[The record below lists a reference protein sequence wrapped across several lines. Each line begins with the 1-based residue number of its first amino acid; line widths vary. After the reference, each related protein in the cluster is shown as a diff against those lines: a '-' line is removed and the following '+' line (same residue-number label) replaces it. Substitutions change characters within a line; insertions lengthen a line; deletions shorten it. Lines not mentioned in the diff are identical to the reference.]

1 MSAPDPAN
9 PADHLK
15 SYRWRKGQS
24 GNPGG
29 RPRGSSMKKVL
40 GRVMRQKHNG
50 KSYYDL
56 LGEVLCREALKGKHP
71 FVKELLDRL
80 EGPVPRPG
88 EAAADGGEGR
98 VVVFNIVEAVPPPRP
113 PPRPPPQFP
122 GDGRENVRV
131 VGE

>member
-15 SYRWRKGQS
+15 SYRWQKGQS

-29 RPRGSSMKKVL
+29 RPRGSSIKKVL

-56 LGEVLCREALKGKHP
+56 LGEVLCREALKGKHA

-80 EGPVPRPG
+80 EGPVPRPVD
-88 EAAADGGEGR
+88 AATEGAGPCT
-98 VVVFNIVEAVPPPRP
+98 VVFNIVEAIPPPRP
-113 PPRPPPQFP
+113 PPRPPPQLP

>member
-1 MSAPDPAN
+1 MSAPDPGN

-15 SYRWRKGQS
+15 SYRWQKGQS

-56 LGEVLCREALKGKHP
+56 LGEVLCREALKGKHA

-88 EAAADGGEGR
+88 EAAGDTGEGR

-113 PPRPPPQFP
+113 PPRPPPQLP